1 MSAREPVVPARLARM
16 SIQEVAASLRR
27 TDRLIDWLEW
37 RLTGRLGDLVL
48 CQLGRRY
55 QLLMLRAAQMLD
67 VPTPPSGPPEIPGL
81 VLDVDS
87 ECLLEA
93 GLRYAGFDPLGPGT
107 RADET

>member
-1 MSAREPVVPARLARM
+1 MARM

-27 TDRLIDWLEW
+27 TDRVIEALEW
-37 RLTGRLGDLVL
+37 RLTGRLGELVL
-48 CQLGRRY
+48 GQLSRRY
-55 QLLMLRAAQMLD
+55 QLLMVRAAQMLE
-67 VPTPPSGPPEIPGL
+67 VPVPPSGPPGVAGL

-107 RADET
+107 RAGTS